1 MLRKQEMVVL
11 VLTGSHWVIFMLAA
25 VVAAVA
31 VLTRQVQE
39 DRVLVELEELPL
51 LQVHKQAVVRG

>member
-1 MLRKQEMVVL
+1 MLRKREMAAL

-25 VVAAVA
+25 AAAAAA

-39 DRVLVELEELPL
+39 DRVLVGRVELQL
-51 LQVHKQAVVRG
+51 LAVLK